1 MRLCII
7 PARGGSK
14 RIPRK
19 NIKAFGGRPMI
30 EWSIKVAL
38 KSECFDRVIVST
50 DDLEISQVAVA
61 CGAEVP
67 FLRPVDLSDDQTA
80 TTPVIAHAIA
90 WQNLNG
96 EQVTEACC
104 LYATAPFVRIEDLR
118 FGLEKLLAG
127 DVEYVFSLTSFPYPI
142 QRALHVNSNQR
153 IEMFQPEHFNTRSQD
168 LPVAWHD
175 AGQFYWGKANAWLSE
190 VPIFGASSTAVPI
203 PRWRVQDIDTP
214 EDWERAELMF
224 KCLNQISEG
233 L

>member
-1 MRLCII
+1 
-7 PARGGSK
+7 
-14 RIPRK
+14 
-19 NIKAFGGRPMI
+19 
-30 EWSIKVAL
+30 
-38 KSECFDRVIVST
+38 
-50 DDLEISQVAVA
+50 
-61 CGAEVP
+61 
-67 FLRPVDLSDDQTA
+67 
-80 TTPVIAHAIA
+80 
-90 WQNLNG
+90 
-96 EQVTEACC
+96 
-104 LYATAPFVRIEDLR
+104 LR

-168 LPVAWHD
+168 LPEAWHD

-190 VPIFGASSTAVPI
+190 VPIFGSSSTAVPI